1 MRHDW
6 RNVLDINWG
15 TSYCSDPGTPT
26 RIQDSESSE
35 CLHTQNLLLLF
46 FYTLIIASTGS
57 KAREAG
63 APENVAEW
71 PTVHIWNSNSLFA
84 RLFSFR
90 TLGFYFLQKL
100 LLVKLPSRL
109 GKTPCG
115 TACMGAAVGQP
126 IDPTCCTDDVNTSF
140 WHTTY
145 HMFLLFYWPII
156 EGQ

>member
-1 MRHDW
+1 MIEGMYW
-6 RNVLDINWG
+6 TLIEGLPTV
-15 TSYCSDPGTPT
+15 PTPALLLES
-26 RIQDSESSE
+26 RIQNPRSVYIRKIFY
-35 CLHTQNLLLLF
+35 CCFFTLLLLQVRVVRREKRAHRK
-46 FYTLIIASTGS
+46 TLQA
-57 KAREAG
+57 
-63 APENVAEW
+63 
-71 PTVHIWNSNSLFA
+71 VHIWNSNSLFA

-115 TACMGAAVGQP
+115 TACMDAAVGQP
-126 IDPTCCTDDVNTSF
+126 IDPTCCTDVFTHIF